1 MKLDIVDNTM
11 WEGPYLKKNKNK
23 KNKKRGLYTVIQVYC
38 NGTIRMQR
46 GSIYE
51 HIKTIKRLTPYIE
64 NNK

>member
-11 WEGPYLKKNKNK
+11 WEGPYLKKK
-23 KNKKRGLYTVIQVYC
+23 KKKKRALHCEQVYC

-51 HIKTIKRLTPYIE
+51 HIKTTKRLTPYIE